1 MAEDIWGGE
10 TNPAC
15 LANIKKKAVN
25 LNSQKPLTAAQESS
39 ELKDA
44 QQSLDDEILKSSA
57 SENYNDESLGANLD
71 QAEAA
76 SSQTG
81 FSGVNSGAFGNASG
95 SNFGSSL
102 CGANGS

>member
-57 SENYNDESLGANLD
+57 SENYNDEILGANL
-71 QAEAA
+71 
-76 SSQTG
+76 
-81 FSGVNSGAFGNASG
+81 
-95 SNFGSSL
+95 
-102 CGANGS
+102 

>member
-25 LNSQKPLTAAQESS
+25 LNSEKPLAAAQESS

-44 QQSLDDEILKSSA
+44 QLRR
-57 SENYNDESLGANLD
+57 
-71 QAEAA
+71 
-76 SSQTG
+76 
-81 FSGVNSGAFGNASG
+81 
-95 SNFGSSL
+95 
-102 CGANGS
+102 